1 LTARIKGSVA
11 KHESEQLTRR
21 VKAKMAERAEAGAPH
36 GKVAYGWRREQVY
49 DDTGRRLGSR
59 DVIHPEQADVVRK
72 AAASIAAG
80 DSLRAVTAGLNVA
93 GTLGANGKPWSTT
106 TLRSVLLRCSNA
118 GLRKHQGQ
126 IIGKGTWEP
135 LLDRDTY
142 DRVVAILSDPSR
154 RTSPASSAIKY
165 LLSGIARCGVCGGP
179 MRVLVVDDEVEM
191 AALLARG
198 LAVEGYEVDVA
209 ADGIEAMT
217 LAGEQKYDLAVL
229 DVSMPGMSGFELCRR
244 LRDQVRGIGILLLTA
259 RDAVDDRVRGL
270 DAGADDYLTKP
281 FAFAELAAR
290 LRALRRREAVP
301 TSSIEFGGLSIDLES
316 QRISSGEH
324 ETRLSR
330 TEFDLLRLLAS
341 RPDEVVPR
349 PEILDTVW
357 GSAAYIDQNIV
368 DQYVSYLRKKLDSI
382 DAGVRIV
389 TARGVGFR
397 LTAGPA

>member
-1 LTARIKGSVA
+1 
-11 KHESEQLTRR
+11 
-21 VKAKMAERAEAGAPH
+21 
-36 GKVAYGWRREQVY
+36 
-49 DDTGRRLGSR
+49 
-59 DVIHPEQADVVRK
+59 
-72 AAASIAAG
+72 
-80 DSLRAVTAGLNVA
+80 
-93 GTLGANGKPWSTT
+93 
-106 TLRSVLLRCSNA
+106 
-118 GLRKHQGQ
+118 
-126 IIGKGTWEP
+126 
-135 LLDRDTY
+135 
-142 DRVVAILSDPSR
+142 
-154 RTSPASSAIKY
+154 
-165 LLSGIARCGVCGGP
+165 
-179 MRVLVVDDEVEM
+179 MRVLVVDDEAEM

-198 LAVEGYEVDVA
+198 LVGEGYEVDIA
-209 ADGIEAMT
+209 GDGIRAMT
-217 LAGEQKYDLAVL
+217 LVNEQKYDLAVL
-229 DVSMPGMSGFELCRR
+229 DVMMPGMSGFELCRR

-301 TSSIEFGGLSIDLES
+301 TSSIELGALTIDLES
-316 QRISSGEH
+316 QRISAAER

-341 RPDEVVPR
+341 RPDEVIPR

-357 GSAAYIDQNIV
+357 GSASYIDPNIV

-397 LTAGPA
+397 LTAEPA